1 MPGKP
6 WSAEEEAE
14 LRRLVDAAEPL
25 NIIASKFGM
34 SEGAVREKCKRLGLR
49 VVVSTCRRKITTREI
64 NLPVELPSV
73 EEALKILAGAL
84 EAAAEPDLDQVEI
97 RRLHVV
103 ATLAKTYK
111 ELLADYINYRDI
123 EAKLVEMEKK
133 YARLAEK
140 AQSNAS

>member
-14 LRRLVDAAEPL
+14 LRRLVDAGEPL
-25 NIIASKFGM
+25 DIIAAKFGM

-49 VVVSTCRRKITTREI
+49 VVGTCRRKITTREI

-84 EAAAEPDLDQVEI
+84 EAAAEPDIDQVEI